1 MRTIPYGRQWIDDE
15 DIKEVEKVLKSDYI
29 TQGPKVKEF
38 EESVCDYTG
47 ARYAVAFNSGTSAL
61 HGAMFAA
68 GVKEEA
74 EVITSPITFVAT
86 SNAAMYLGGIPRF
99 VDIDPRTYCIDIEK
113 IEEKITAKTKVI
125 APVDY
130 AGYPV
135 NMKQIRE
142 IADKYNLMIV
152 EDAAHALGAKRYGKK
167 MGEEADL
174 TVLSFHPVKLI
185 TTGEGGMVLTND
197 EELYYKLRLFHTHGI
212 TKDKRFLEKKG
223 VGPWYYEMQMLGFNY
238 RLTDIQCALGIS
250 QMKKLERFVKRRNE
264 IAQRY
269 DEAFSDHEDIKIPP
283 KPEYP
288 SSRHAYHLYPIR
300 IKGKNRK
307 MIFEALRKRGI
318 WVQVHYIPVPAQ
330 PYYRKRFGYEN
341 GAFPNAE
348 KFYEEEISIP
358 MYPKILD
365 EQIEYVINSLKEVL
379 RSL

>member
-15 DIKEVEKVLKSDYI
+15 DIKEVEKVLKSNYI

-68 GVKEEA
+68 GVKEGT

-86 SNAAMYLGGIPRF
+86 SNAVMYLGGIPRF
-99 VDIDPRTYCIDIEK
+99 VDIDPTTYCIDIEK

-142 IADKYNLMIV
+142 IADKYDLMIV

-174 TVLSFHPVKLI
+174 TVLSFHPVKHI

-197 EELYYKLRLFHTHGI
+197 EELYHKLRLFRTHGI
-212 TKDKRFLEKKG
+212 TKDERFLEKKD

-250 QMKKLERFVKRRNE
+250 QMKKLERFIKRRNE
-264 IAQRY
+264 IALRY
-269 DEAFSDHEDIKIPP
+269 DEAFSGHEDIVIPP
-283 KPEYP
+283 KPDYP
-288 SSRHAYHLYPIR
+288 DSRHAYHLYPVR
-300 IKGKNRK
+300 IKGKNRRK
-307 MIFEALRKRGI
+307 IFEALRKKGI

-330 PYYRKRFGYEN
+330 PYYRKKFGYEN
-341 GAFPNAE
+341 GAFPDAE